1 VANAGFDLLDDRRKV
16 SLCAVVAAASS
27 VRLRFT
33 DWLWKGGALSDATG
47 YDLRLRFGEAVAK
60 SGRLSWVARKELCR
74 VERRGKRYERSFAE
88 ASPVSQKS
96 SRARRNSLLSAATPM
111 LDLAKENAIPLQM

>member
-1 VANAGFDLLDDRRKV
+1 LVLPQGFSRLQPRLEGWSESRLQLSASVANAGFDLFDDRRKV

-47 YDLRLRFGEAVAK
+47 YDLRLRFGE
-60 SGRLSWVARKELCR
+60 RW
-74 VERRGKRYERSFAE
+74 
-88 ASPVSQKS
+88 Q
-96 SRARRNSLLSAATPM
+96 SL
-111 LDLAKENAIPLQM
+111 DV